1 MLDYSY
7 SSTYQMTLAEHSDTL
22 LTNIFPKLTM
32 VLNTDFVTAGE
43 KADDPRKVRSD
54 FTNLF

>member
-7 SSTYQMTLAEHSDTL
+7 SCTHQMTLAEHSDKL
-22 LTNIFPKLTM
+22 LISIFPKFTM

-43 KADDPRKVRSD
+43 KADDPRESRSD